1 MSKGPDGQN
10 PWSCLDLDFVRQRR
24 NLKQRLA
31 MRIPLE
37 LTILTSFSR
46 TTTTLHRRNNIVKFL
61 RFSASLLG

>member
-37 LTILTSFSR
+37 LTILTSFAR
-46 TTTTLHRRNNIVKFL
+46 TTTLHRRNNIVKFL
-61 RFSASLLG
+61 RLSASLLG